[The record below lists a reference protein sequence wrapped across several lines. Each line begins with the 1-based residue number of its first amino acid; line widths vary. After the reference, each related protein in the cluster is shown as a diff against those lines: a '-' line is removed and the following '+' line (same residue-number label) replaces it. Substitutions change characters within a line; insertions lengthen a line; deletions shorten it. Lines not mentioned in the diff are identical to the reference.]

1 MKAHLGSLGS
11 ASAQGVAVPKAF
23 AVVVSVPFCRSNPRH
38 LRPTLFP
45 MQFAV
50 SLRLG
55 PTMPSVSFEHVTK
68 RFGEATVVE
77 DFTLEVA
84 DGELLVLVG
93 GSGSGKS
100 TILRMLAGLETVT
113 TGTIRIDGRDVTA
126 LPPRERDVAMVFQ
139 DYGLYPH
146 MTVRENLSLGLRL
159 KKVPRPEIDRRIAW
173 AGGILGLEPLLDRKP
188 KQLSGGQRQRVAM
201 GRAMVREPKVFLFD
215 EPLSNLDA
223 GLRAQMRIE
232 IGGLQRRLN
241 TTTVYVTHDQVEAM
255 TLGDRIVV
263 LADSRI
269 QQIGRPIDIY
279 RAPANRF
286 VAGFIGT
293 PRMNFLEGRMDRDG
307 DALVFTTEGARVRL
321 PRGRLPPTERT
332 TLGVRPEDLLLDDSA
347 RAGDTLVGRVVL
359 VERLGGTSHVH
370 VDAGPHRL
378 MAAVSNESLPDVGD
392 DITLHIRTER
402 VHLFGAD
409 GRSLL

>member
-1 MKAHLGSLGS
+1 
-11 ASAQGVAVPKAF
+11 
-23 AVVVSVPFCRSNPRH
+23 
-38 LRPTLFP
+38 
-45 MQFAV
+45 
-50 SLRLG
+50 
-55 PTMPSVSFEHVTK
+55 MPSVTFDHVSK
-68 RFGEATVVE
+68 RFGGVTVVE
-77 DFTLEVA
+77 DLDLQVA

-113 TGTIRIDGRDVTA
+113 AGRIKIDDRDVTD
-126 LPPRERDVAMVFQ
+126 LPPRDRDVAMVFQ

-159 KKVPRPEIDRRIAW
+159 RKIPKQEIDRRVVW
-173 AGGILGLEPLLDRKP
+173 AGDMLQLAPLLDRKP

-232 IGGLQRRLN
+232 IGGLQRRLH

-263 LADSRI
+263 LADGRI
-269 QQIGRPIDIY
+269 QQIGRPIDLY
-279 RAPANRF
+279 LAPVNRF

-293 PRMNFLEGRMDRDG
+293 PAMNFVQGRIEESNG
-307 DALVFTTEGARVRL
+307 AATFITEGARVNIDKRAL
-321 PRGRLPPTERT
+321 DSSGKSEPI
-332 TLGVRPEDLLLDDSA
+332 TLGIRPEDLNVEFGSNGSKSSDDSII
-347 RAGDTLVGRVVL
+347 GKIVL
-359 VERLGGTSHVH
+359 VERLGGTSHIHFEV
-370 VDAGPHRL
+370 GPHRL
-378 MAAVSNESLPDVGD
+378 MASVVAESLPNVGEN
-392 DITLHIRTER
+392 ISVRIPEGRT
-402 VHLFGAD
+402 HLFAAD
-409 GRSLL
+409 GTAL

>member
-1 MKAHLGSLGS
+1 
-11 ASAQGVAVPKAF
+11 
-23 AVVVSVPFCRSNPRH
+23 
-38 LRPTLFP
+38 
-45 MQFAV
+45 
-50 SLRLG
+50 
-55 PTMPSVSFEHVTK
+55 MPSVTFDHVRKT
-68 RFGEATVVE
+68 FGPTTVVE
-77 DFTLEVA
+77 DFDLTVT

-100 TILRMLAGLETVT
+100 TILRMVAGLEEVT
-113 TGTIRIDGRDVTA
+113 SGAIRIDDRDVTHLA
-126 LPPRERDVAMVFQ
+126 PRERDVAMVFQ

-159 KKVPRPEIDRRIAW
+159 RKIARQEIERRVTW
-173 AGGILGLEPLLDRKP
+173 AAGMLGLAPLLERKP

-241 TTTVYVTHDQVEAM
+241 TTTIYVTHDQVEAM

-263 LADSRI
+263 LAEGRI
-269 QQIGRPIDIY
+269 QQVGKPIELY
-279 RAPANRF
+279 RSPVSRF

-293 PRMNFLEGRMDRDG
+293 PPMNFVEGSLSESNGQVVFIAQGVSIRMSREKTATAKAA
-307 DALVFTTEGARVRL
+307 DAL
-321 PRGRLPPTERT
+321 
-332 TLGVRPEDLLLDDSA
+332 TLGIRPEDLHINSSA
-347 RAGDTLVGRVVL
+347 DPSALTGLPGEVITGRVLL

-370 VDAGPHRL
+370 FDVEGSGNRM
-378 MAAVSNESLPDVGD
+378 MASVSNDRLPEVGES
-392 DITLHIRTER
+392 ITVRVPSER
-402 VHLFGAD
+402 VHLFGSD
-409 GRSLL
+409 GQAIAR

>member
-1 MKAHLGSLGS
+1 
-11 ASAQGVAVPKAF
+11 
-23 AVVVSVPFCRSNPRH
+23 
-38 LRPTLFP
+38 
-45 MQFAV
+45 
-50 SLRLG
+50 
-55 PTMPSVSFEHVTK
+55 MPSVTFEHVTK
-68 RFGEATVVE
+68 RFGEATVIE
-77 DFTLEVA
+77 DFDLQVA

-113 TGTIRIDGRDVTA
+113 SGRIRIDNRDVTDLA
-126 LPPRERDVAMVFQ
+126 PRDRDVAMVFQ

-159 KKVPRPEIDRRIAW
+159 RKIPRHEIDRRVAW
-173 AGGILGLEPLLDRKP
+173 AAGVLGLEPLLDRRP
-188 KQLSGGQRQRVAM
+188 KALSGGQRQRVAM

-232 IGGLQRRLN
+232 IGGLQHRLK

-263 LADSRI
+263 LAEGRI
-269 QQIGRPIDIY
+269 QQIGRPIELY
-279 RAPANRF
+279 LSPVNRF

-293 PRMNFLEGRMDRDG
+293 PSMNFLVGRLEEHG
-307 DALVFTTEGARVRL
+307 EKVFTTDGGRVQL
-321 PRGRLPPTERT
+321 AGKKLSTTTVGSPV
-332 TLGVRPEDLLLDDSA
+332 TLGIRPEDLRIVLGTESA
-347 RAGDTLVGRVVL
+347 HHDGMLIGQVVL

-370 VDAGPHRL
+370 FEVGPHRM
-378 MAAVSNESLPDVGD
+378 MASVSTDALPNVGET
-392 DITLHIRTER
+392 INVRVPAER
-402 VHLFGAD
+402 VHVFGAD
-409 GRSLL
+409 GKALA

>member
-1 MKAHLGSLGS
+1 
-11 ASAQGVAVPKAF
+11 
-23 AVVVSVPFCRSNPRH
+23 
-38 LRPTLFP
+38 
-45 MQFAV
+45 
-50 SLRLG
+50 
-55 PTMPSVSFEHVTK
+55 MPSVSFEHVRK
-68 RFGEATVVE
+68 SFHDATVVE
-77 DFTLEVA
+77 DFNLVVE

-100 TILRMLAGLETVT
+100 TILRMVAGLEDVT
-113 TGTIRIDGRDVTA
+113 SGTIRIDKQDVTP

-159 KKVPRPEIDRRIAW
+159 RKIERAEIDRRVTW
-173 AGGILGLEPLLDRKP
+173 AAGMLGLAPLLDRKP

-232 IGGLQRRLN
+232 IGGLQRRLR
-241 TTTVYVTHDQVEAM
+241 TTTIYVTHDQVEAM

-263 LADSRI
+263 LADGHI
-269 QQIGRPIDIY
+269 QQVGRPIELY
-279 RAPANRF
+279 RAPVNRF

-293 PRMNFLEGRMDRDG
+293 PTMNF
-307 DALVFTTEGARVRL
+307 VEGALAREDGRTSFVANGINVRL
-321 PRGRLPPTERT
+321 PDTNALNAMGTEKL
-332 TLGVRPEDLLLDDSA
+332 TLGVRPEDLRLGAEDGGEAL
-347 RAGDTLVGRVVL
+347 TGRVLL

-370 VDAGPHRL
+370 FDIGEGGTRL
-378 MAAVSNESLPDVGD
+378 MAALANDRPPEVGET
-392 DITLHIRTER
+392 ITVRFETARAH
-402 VHLFGAD
+402 VFAAD
-409 GRSLL
+409 GRAINPL